1 MACCLIDVRCLQD
14 PLYAERGVGRHASA
28 LLHHARAMLP
38 GTRIV
43 GIADP
48 AMPPLAGA
56 VRTGLDEV
64 RTTAYTGA
72 LTQACCH
79 VQMSPMTHD
88 PLFVARLLQHPSI
101 PAAAAVYDFI
111 PLDEPGRYLPSADAR
126 LDYDVSL
133 HWLARHQAFLPI
145 STTSAARLQALL
157 RVDPARITVT
167 GAPLDPAFESMRAAP
182 GLTGTGRHILVVGGG
197 DPRKNAECAI
207 LAHAACPALQAA
219 RMPLV
224 VTGTYGA
231 DWLRIQREI
240 AGALGG
246 AADLVQAPGHV
257 TPEALLH
264 LYARAACVVVPSR
277 AEGFSLPV
285 IEAMAAG
292 VPVLASDIPAHREL
306 VETGLFDPDD
316 APALAALLAQV
327 PGAAWRAAAVARQ
340 DAVWPRFRAH
350 AVAERFWSAVR
361 DLVPGAAPCLP
372 HHRPRVALLTP
383 LRPSESGI
391 ADYSATCCAE
401 LGRRVD
407 LQVFTPTPEPVPPR
421 GCASVAP
428 LSALPLLSNRF
439 DRVVNVIGNSS
450 LHIGILE
457 LLLRYGGAAIQH
469 DGRLL
474 DLYAAEIPR
483 ARRERIAAAELGRPL
498 RPGEMDEWLL
508 GTRPPPALLLGE
520 VAAAAQPLIVHS
532 AASARAVMR
541 RYGQP
546 AVHLP
551 FCQQRVLPEAQLGPA
566 ARARARLRLG
576 IAPGAVVV
584 ATFGSIHPTKAP
596 FDCLWALEVLQSW
609 GIPAQLH
616 FVGAPG
622 MDMTEVF
629 GFADGLGVRNL
640 VHGGTGH
647 VYEATYCDYLVAA
660 DLGLQLRTLG
670 AGSRSGGLTDC
681 IAAGLP
687 TAASASLAESMDL
700 PFYAR
705 TVPDAPS
712 PVLIAEALANLLDG
726 PPTAEARRAYN
737 DAHGFDT
744 YADRLCAALG
754 LDVRAGGPPA
764 GPPA

>member
-1 MACCLIDVRCLQD
+1 MACCLIDIRCLQD
-14 PLYAERGVGRHASA
+14 PLYAERGIGRHAAA

-38 GTRIV
+38 GMRLVAIT
-43 GIADP
+43 DP
-48 AMPPLAGA
+48 AMPPLASPA
-56 VRTGLDEV
+56 RASVDEV

-72 LTQACCH
+72 ITEACCH

-101 PAAAAVYDFI
+101 PAATAVYDFI
-111 PLDEPGRYLPSADAR
+111 PLDEPDRYLPSPMAR

-145 STTSAARLQALL
+145 SAASATRLQGLL

-167 GAPLDPAFESMRAAP
+167 GAPLDPAFESIRAELGQAGP
-182 GLTGTGRHILVVGGG
+182 NQARTGRHVLVVGGG
-197 DPRKNAECAI
+197 DIRKNAECAVH
-207 LAHAACPALQAA
+207 AHAACPSLQAA
-219 RMPLV
+219 RVPLV
-224 VTGTYGA
+224 VTGDYGA
-231 DWLRIQREI
+231 DWLRAQQ
-240 AGALGG
+240 AAAVAQGG

-257 TPEALLH
+257 TAAALLL
-264 LYARAACVVVPSR
+264 LYAQAVCVVVPSR

-306 VETGLFDPDD
+306 MDAGLFDPGDV
-316 APALAALLAQV
+316 PGLSALLARV
-327 PGAAWRAAAVARQ
+327 PDAGWCAAAVASQ
-340 DAVWPRFRAH
+340 DAVWPRFRARM
-350 AVAERFWSAVR
+350 VAERFWSAVR
-361 DLVPGAAPCLP
+361 DLAPGAAPSVP

-383 LRPSESGI
+383 LRPSETGI

-401 LGRRVD
+401 LGRRVE
-407 LQVFTPTPEPVPPR
+407 LHVFTPTPEPVPPP
-421 GCASVAP
+421 GCAGVAP
-428 LSALPLLSNRF
+428 LSALPLLSSRF
-439 DRVVNVIGNSS
+439 DRVVHVLGNSS
-450 LHIGILE
+450 LHIGILD
-457 LLLRYGGAAIQH
+457 LLLRYGGSAIQH

-474 DLYAAEIPR
+474 DLYAAETPR
-483 ARRERIAAAELGRPL
+483 ARRERIAATELGRPL
-498 RPGEMDEWLL
+498 HPGEMEEWLL

-520 VAAAAQPLIVHS
+520 VAAAAEPLIVHS
-532 AASARAVMR
+532 AASAHEIMR
-541 RYGQP
+541 RYGQK

-566 ARARARLRLG
+566 ARTRARLRLG
-576 IAPGAVVV
+576 ITPGAVVV
-584 ATFGSIHPTKAP
+584 ATFGSVHPTKAP
-596 FDCLWALEVLQSW
+596 FDCLWTLEVLRSW

-629 GFADGLGVRNL
+629 GFADGLGLRNL
-640 VHGGTGH
+640 VHGGTRH
-647 VYEATYCDYLVAA
+647 VDETTYCDYLVAA
-660 DLGLQLRTLG
+660 DLALQLRTLG

-681 IAAGLP
+681 IGAGLP

-712 PVLIAEALANLLDG
+712 PVLIAEALAELLHG
-726 PPTAEARRAYN
+726 PPTAEARRTYN
-737 DAHGFDT
+737 GAHGFDT
-744 YADRLCAALG
+744 YAARLCEALG
-754 LDVRAGGPPA
+754 LPGTPS
-764 GPPA
+764 